1 MSFRFEKLTVWQES
15 RVFIVK
21 LYKITSKFPS
31 EEKFSLTDQI
41 RRAGVSI
48 ALNIAERSGKKS
60 DIDFIRFLRIS
71 IGSVNEVVTGLY
83 LAQDLKYLDK
93 TDFDNLYTELN
104 LIASKINAL
113 INSIKK
119 S

>member
-15 RVFIVK
+15 RVFVVK

-48 ALNIAERSGKKS
+48 VLNIAEGSGKKS
-60 DIDFIRFLRIS
+60 DIDFVRYLRIS
-71 IGSVNEVVTGLY
+71 IGSINEVVTGLY
-83 LAQDLKYLDK
+83 LSRDLKYLNMS
-93 TDFDNLYTELN
+93 DFDDLYVELN

-113 INSIKK
+113 INSIK
-119 S
+119 

>member
-15 RVFIVK
+15 KAFVVK
-21 LYKITSKFPS
+21 LYKVTSKFPK
-31 EEKFSLTDQI
+31 EETFSLIDQI

-48 ALNIAERSGKKS
+48 VLNVAEGSGKKS
-60 DIDFIRFLRIS
+60 DVDFIRFLRIS

-83 LAQDLKYLDK
+83 IAMDLKYLNK
-93 TDFDNLYTELN
+93 NDFDDLYSNLN